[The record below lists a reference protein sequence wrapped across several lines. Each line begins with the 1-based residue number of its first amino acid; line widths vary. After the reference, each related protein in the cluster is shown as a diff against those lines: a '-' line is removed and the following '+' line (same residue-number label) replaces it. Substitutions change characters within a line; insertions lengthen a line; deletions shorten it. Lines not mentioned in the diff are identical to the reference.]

1 MLSLNRVLQGLM
13 LGSQYIGV
21 VGWGILILMLL
32 GSGCKSSSPTVSQ
45 KEASSVASDLH
56 IGVMDM
62 QWLLKQSKLGKQ
74 ATDALDTFMK
84 GRQALI
90 QLEQKELR
98 NLESKL
104 LRQGSVLSPS
114 ARQQRE
120 DEFRKRM
127 SEYQQKVA
135 NVNQEVQAKQA
146 ELFSEFRKDV
156 DVLVKEIAKRK
167 GLFLVV
173 EKGENTTTDYFEP
186 SLDISQEVLEELN
199 RRYP

>member
-1 MLSLNRVLQGLM
+1 MLSLNQVLKGLI
-13 LGSQYIGV
+13 LGNQYVGV
-21 VGWGILILMLL
+21 VTWVILILMLL
-32 GSGCKSSSPTVSQ
+32 GSGCKFSSPTVSQ

-62 QWLLKQSKLGKQ
+62 QWMLKQSKLGKQ
-74 ATDALDTFMK
+74 VTDALNNFMED
-84 GRQALI
+84 RQALI

-98 NLESKL
+98 NLESQL
-104 LRQGSVLSPS
+104 LRQGSVLSQS

-120 DEFRKRM
+120 EEFRKRM
-127 SEYQQKVA
+127 GEYQQKVA

-146 ELFSEFRKDV
+146 ELFSEFRENV
-156 DVLVKEIAKRK
+156 DVLVKEVAKRK

>member
-1 MLSLNRVLQGLM
+1 
-13 LGSQYIGV
+13 
-21 VGWGILILMLL
+21 MLL

-74 ATDALDTFMK
+74 VTDALNTFMAD
-84 GRQALI
+84 RQALI

-98 NLESKL
+98 NLESQL

-120 DEFRKRM
+120 EEFRKRM

-135 NVNQEVQAKQA
+135 NVNKEVQAKQA
-146 ELFSEFRKDV
+146 ELFSEFREDV
-156 DVLVKEIAKRK
+156 DVLVKEVAKRK

-199 RRYP
+199 RRHP

>member
-1 MLSLNRVLQGLM
+1 MLSLNRVLKGLM
-13 LGSQYIGV
+13 LGNQHVGV
-21 VGWGILILMLL
+21 VAWVILILMLL

-74 ATDALDTFMK
+74 VTDALNTFMAD
-84 GRQALI
+84 RQALI

-98 NLESKL
+98 NLESQL

-120 DEFRKRM
+120 EEFRKRM

-135 NVNQEVQAKQA
+135 NVNKEVQAKQA
-146 ELFSEFRKDV
+146 ELFSEFREDV
-156 DVLVKEIAKRK
+156 DVLVKEVAKRK

-199 RRYP
+199 RRHP

>member
-1 MLSLNRVLQGLM
+1 M
-13 LGSQYIGV
+13 
-21 VGWGILILMLL
+21 
-32 GSGCKSSSPTVSQ
+32 
-45 KEASSVASDLH
+45 
-56 IGVMDM
+56 
-62 QWLLKQSKLGKQ
+62 LKQSKLGKQ
-74 ATDALDTFMK
+74 VTDALNNFMED
-84 GRQALI
+84 RQALI

-98 NLESKL
+98 NLESQL

-120 DEFRKRM
+120 EEFRKRM

-146 ELFSEFRKDV
+146 ELFSEFRENV
-156 DVLVKEIAKRK
+156 DGLVKEVAKRK

>member
-1 MLSLNRVLQGLM
+1 MYKRQ
-13 LGSQYIGV
+13 
-21 VGWGILILMLL
+21 
-32 GSGCKSSSPTVSQ
+32 VSQ

-74 ATDALDTFMK
+74 VTDALDTFMK

-90 QLEQKELR
+90 ELEQKELR
-98 NLESKL
+98 NLESQL

-120 DEFRKRM
+120 EEFRKRM

-146 ELFSEFRKDV
+146 ELFSEFRENV
-156 DVLVKEIAKRK
+156 DGLVKEVAKRK

-173 EKGENTTTDYFEP
+173 EKGQNTTTDYFEP

>member
-1 MLSLNRVLQGLM
+1 MLSLNQVLKGLI
-13 LGSQYIGV
+13 LGNQYVGV
-21 VGWGILILMLL
+21 VTWVILILMLL

-62 QWLLKQSKLGKQ
+62 QWMLKQSKLGKQ
-74 ATDALDTFMK
+74 VTDALDTFMK
-84 GRQALI
+84 DRQALI

-98 NLESKL
+98 NLENQL
-104 LRQGSVLSPS
+104 VRQGSVLSQS

-120 DEFRKRM
+120 EEFRKRM

-146 ELFSEFRKDV
+146 ELFSEFRENV
-156 DVLVKEIAKRK
+156 DVLVKEVAKRK

>member
-1 MLSLNRVLQGLM
+1 MLNLNQVLKGLV
-13 LGSQYIGV
+13 LGNQYVGV
-21 VGWGILILMLL
+21 VAWVILILMLL
-32 GSGCKSSSPTVSQ
+32 GSGCQSSSPTVSQ

-62 QWLLKQSKLGKQ
+62 QWLLKQSKLGEQ
-74 ATDALDTFMK
+74 VTDALIKFSED
-84 GRQALI
+84 RQALI

-98 NLESKL
+98 NLESQL

-120 DEFRKRM
+120 EEFRKRM

-146 ELFSEFRKDV
+146 ELFSEFRKNV
-156 DVLVKEIAKRK
+156 DVLVKEVAKRK

-173 EKGENTTTDYFEP
+173 LKGENTTTDYFEP
-186 SLDISQEVLEELN
+186 SLDISQEVLDELN
-199 RRYP
+199 KRYP

>member
-1 MLSLNRVLQGLM
+1 MLSLNRVLKGLM
-13 LGSQYIGV
+13 LGNQYVGV
-21 VGWGILILMLL
+21 VGWGILILVLL

-62 QWLLKQSKLGKQ
+62 QWMLKQSKLGKQ
-74 ATDALDTFMK
+74 VTDALNNFMED
-84 GRQALI
+84 RQALI

-98 NLESKL
+98 NLESQL

-120 DEFRKRM
+120 EEFRKRM
-127 SEYQQKVA
+127 AEYQHKVTS
-135 NVNQEVQAKQA
+135 VNQEVQAKQA
-146 ELFSEFRKDV
+146 ELFSEFRENV
-156 DVLVKEIAKRK
+156 RVIEKEVAKRK

-173 EKGENTTTDYFEP
+173 LKGENTTTDYFEP
-186 SLDISQEVLEELN
+186 SLDISQEVLDELN
-199 RRYP
+199 KRYP

>member
-1 MLSLNRVLQGLM
+1 MLSLNRVLKGLM
-13 LGSQYIGV
+13 LGNQHVGV
-21 VGWGILILMLL
+21 VAWVILILMLL

-62 QWLLKQSKLGKQ
+62 QWMLKQSKLGKQ
-74 ATDALDTFMK
+74 VTDALNNFMED
-84 GRQALI
+84 RQALI

-98 NLESKL
+98 NLESQL
-104 LRQGSVLSPS
+104 LRQGSVLSPT

-120 DEFRKRM
+120 EEFRKRM
-127 SEYQQKVA
+127 SEYQQKEASVS
-135 NVNQEVQAKQA
+135 QEMQAKQA
-146 ELFSEFRKDV
+146 ELLSEFREDV
-156 DVLVKEIAKRK
+156 RVIEKEVAKRK

-173 EKGENTTTDYFEP
+173 LKGENTTTDYYEP